1 MSSNVCNGHFVYVE
15 KDGVIDKT
23 NVRCNY
29 CSATFKYHHSLSSLK
44 YHLQAKHPYIDHR
57 STVSVSKPGSHGSVA
72 SSSIGNSGSV
82 KQATLDRFCRDSVP
96 MSKEKNLGIT
106 QALASWISESARPF
120 NIVNDPGLREVICI
134 ASGSMGFTMP
144 NRQTIKNRVDAMF
157 DAQKAVVQTKLNSA
171 LCVALTADYWTS
183 VTNDSYL
190 GIVSHFID
198 DSKLLAYTL
207 AVQHSTERHFAH
219 NCAEEFES
227 VAKQWNIHEKV
238 TTFSTD
244 NAANMIAAVHRL
256 PYRRLSCSAHSL
268 QLAVN
273 KAVAACDIE
282 DLLVSCR
289 KIVGHFKHSAH
300 STLDLEKV

>member
-44 YHLQAKHPYIDHR
+44 YHLQAKHP
-57 STVSVSKPGSHGSVA
+57 
-72 SSSIGNSGSV
+72 
-82 KQATLDRFCRDSVP
+82 
-96 MSKEKNLGIT
+96 
-106 QALASWISESARPF
+106 
-120 NIVNDPGLREVICI
+120 
-134 ASGSMGFTMP
+134 SMGFTMP

-207 AVQHSTERHFAH
+207 AVQYSTERHFAH
-219 NCAEEFES
+219 NIVLKNLS
-227 VAKQWNIHEKV
+227 LWL
-238 TTFSTD
+238 D
-244 NAANMIAAVHRL
+244 NGI
-256 PYRRLSCSAHSL
+256 YT
-268 QLAVN
+268 
-273 KAVAACDIE
+273 K
-282 DLLVSCR
+282 
-289 KIVGHFKHSAH
+289 K
-300 STLDLEKV
+300 